1 MKLDITGIGSELQG
15 VGRWADGR
23 AAFVPGA
30 LPGETVEA
38 ELVRQSERFVE
49 ARLVRVLTPAAC
61 RKESDCPHDG
71 FCGGCVARHMTYQAT
86 LDYKREAVR
95 AALERIGGFEAPD
108 VRPVIGME
116 QPFAYRNKA
125 EYAVVPD
132 AEDWARVGFRGEN
145 QAVCDAQGCLI
156 QHPDSL
162 TCARVVREWMRDHTI
177 PAFDGKKGCVR
188 GLVTR
193 VNAQGELMA
202 VVVTQGHTLPHV
214 PDLIARLQQAAPG
227 LRSLFQVESA
237 PRPTHAL
244 DGAARWLW
252 GERTL
257 EDSLLGLK
265 FDLAPQAFFQVN
277 RTQAERLYEQALT
290 AAALTGGETVLD
302 AYCGAGTISLCMAR
316 QAKKVIGVE
325 IVPQAVI
332 NARDNARK
340 NGLKNTEFI
349 EGDAPRVI
357 AQLVKSGTRAQ
368 VICVDPP
375 RKGVDA
381 RLIDAI
387 LQAAPQRVVYVS
399 CNPATLARDLKKLC
413 AGYRLEYVQPVDLFC
428 WSGHVETVCQLVLRK
443 PAVHINI
450 DVDVDELVQDKRGA
464 ATYGQIKD
472 YVLEHSG
479 LKVSSLYI
487 AQVKQKC
494 GIIERENYN
503 KSKSEN
509 AKQPQCPPEK
519 EKAIVDAL
527 QYFGV
532 I

>member
-86 LDYKREAVR
+86 LDFKREVVR
-95 AALERIGGFEAPD
+95 AALERIGGFESPE
-108 VRPVIGME
+108 VRPTIGME
-116 QPFAYRNKA
+116 SPFAFRNKA

-132 AEDWARVGFRGEN
+132 GEAWARVGFRGED
-145 QAVCDAQGCLI
+145 QSVTGATGCLI
-156 QHPDSL
+156 QHPASL

-193 VNAQGELMA
+193 VSGKGELMA
-202 VVVTQGHTLPHV
+202 IVVTNGHTLPHA
-214 PDLIARLQQAAPG
+214 PDLVSRLQAAIPA
-227 LRSLFQVESA
+227 LRSLYQLESA

-244 DGAARWLW
+244 DGLARCLW
-252 GERTL
+252 GDKTL
-257 EDSLLGLK
+257 EDSLLGLR

-277 RTQAERLYEQALT
+277 RTQAERLYEQALS
-290 AAALTGGETVLD
+290 AAALTGRETVLD

-316 QAKKVIGVE
+316 QAGKVIGVE

-340 NGLKNTEFI
+340 NGLKNAEFI

-375 RKGVDA
+375 RKGVDG
-381 RLIDAI
+381 RLLDAI
-387 LQAAPQRVVYVS
+387 LQAAPERVVYVS
-399 CNPATLARDLKKLC
+399 CNPATLARDLKKLRG
-413 AGYRLEYVQPVDLFC
+413 AYALAYAQPVDLFC
-428 WSGHVETVCQLVLRK
+428 WSGHVETVALLTRLQ
-443 PAVHINI
+443 
-450 DVDVDELVQDKRGA
+450 GA
-464 ATYGQIKD
+464 
-472 YVLEHSG
+472 
-479 LKVSSLYI
+479 
-487 AQVKQKC
+487 
-494 GIIERENYN
+494 
-503 KSKSEN
+503 
-509 AKQPQCPPEK
+509 
-519 EKAIVDAL
+519 KAGA
-527 QYFGV
+527 
-532 I
+532 